1 MNDFWRCFI
10 ESALMKA
17 TIKLAIDYFCRSI
30 DVFERKGPN
39 DTIASESVIYLAEN
53 ELNKKKKVVI
63 EKLTNVCIAL
73 EPGSTSKR
81 CFWILNA

>member
-53 ELNKKKKVVI
+53 ELNKKKKS
-63 EKLTNVCIAL
+63 CD
-73 EPGSTSKR
+73 
-81 CFWILNA
+81 